1 MASHT
6 ARQGQR
12 VDKITATDDPHELY
26 RQDGTPVLR
35 STKLG
40 QVVEK
45 SVTDYTVTCPECNV
59 SGRYSDDDATPTC
72 PRCGLVLTGTTGKR
86 TLISEQLV
94 RDAKAAGRVS
104 STNDA

>member
-1 MASHT
+1 MAPHT

-12 VDKITATDDPHELY
+12 VDKVTASDDPHDLY
-26 RQDGTPVLR
+26 RSDGTPVLR

-45 SVTDYTVTCPECNV
+45 SVIDYTISCPECEA
-59 SGRYSDDDATPTC
+59 SGRYDADADPVC
-72 PRCGLVLTGTTGKR
+72 PKCGLVLTGSTGKR

-94 RDAKAAGRVS
+94 RDAKAAGRV
-104 STNDA
+104 TDDYQ